1 MRLKERYFYQFGAF
15 RLDPARRTLS
25 RAGAAVPLAPKAFEM
40 LLLLVENSGRLLE
53 KDELLKTLWPDSVVE
68 EANLSQTVYLLRK
81 ALGEG
86 PQETRFIETVPRCG
100 YRFVAAVEEVRD
112 EPPAEAARE
121 FPEADASASGAAR
134 EDGKGD
140 DGNKG
145 RPGPPPAAPDSPATP
160 PRRWPARWPA
170 PALGLA
176 AILLAA
182 TAFFVFGPARVT
194 EAERPVRSI
203 AVLPFK
209 TLNPAGKDDYLGM
222 GMAEV
227 LVTRL
232 SGIRQLTVQPTNTVR
247 RFHAPEANPV
257 SAGRALQVDAVLE
270 GAIQQAGE
278 RLRVTARLLSV
289 TDGRALWTGKFDERF
304 TDIFQVQDS
313 ISDQVAEALAL
324 TLTSREKDALNKRH
338 TDNTEAYHLYLKGR
352 YSLNKRTAEDL
363 RRAIG
368 LFQRAV
374 ELEPDYAL
382 AFTGLA
388 DGYSLLSISDILP
401 PDEAFPKAKA
411 AAERALAIDPAL
423 AEARTSLGRVKWVYE
438 WDWAGAEAE
447 FRRAIELRPN
457 YAAAHDWYGTL
468 LAQRGE
474 FDRALAVLR
483 RAQEA
488 DPLSPVVQVH
498 LGWAYFYAGRYD
510 QAVEQYRKVLELEP
524 NYAWARY
531 HLGLAYEQKGMFA
544 EAVAELSRA
553 ASLASGR
560 TEYLGGLGHAYA
572 AGGRRDEA
580 RRVLSE
586 LAAKARGQYVSPF
599 NFALIHAGLGED
611 EQALE
616 WLRRSVEG
624 RATRAVRLKVDPRF
638 ARLRSRPQFTQL
650 LSRLGL

>member
-15 RLDPARRTLS
+15 RLDPAKRTLS
-25 RAGAAVPLAPKAFEM
+25 REGAAVPLAPKAFEM
-40 LLLLVENSGRLLE
+40 LLVLVENGGRLLE

-112 EPPAEAARE
+112 EPPAGAVPE
-121 FPEADASASGAAR
+121 FPAADAGASGAVQG
-134 EDGKGD
+134 DGKGGD
-140 DGNKG
+140 ESEG
-145 RPGPPPAAPDSPATP
+145 RPGPPPAAPGGPATP
-160 PRRWPARWPA
+160 LRRWQARWPV

-176 AILLAA
+176 AILLAVS
-182 TAFFVFGPARVT
+182 AFFVFGPARVT

-209 TLNPAGKDDYLGM
+209 TLNSAGNDYLGL

-232 SGIRQLTVQPTNTVR
+232 SGIRQLAVQPTNTVR
-247 RFHAPEANPV
+247 RFHAPEADPV
-257 SAGRALQVDAVLE
+257 SAGRALKVDAVLE

-289 TDGRALWTGKFDERF
+289 PDGRALWTGKFDERF

-313 ISDQVAEALAL
+313 ISDQVTEALAL
-324 TLTSREKDALNKRH
+324 TLTSREKDTLSKRY

-374 ELEPDYAL
+374 ELAPDYAL

-468 LAQRGE
+468 LVQRGE
-474 FDRALAVLR
+474 FDRALAELR

-531 HLGLAYEQKGMFA
+531 HLGLAFEQKGMFA

-586 LAAKARGQYVSPF
+586 LTAKARGQYVSPF
-599 NFALIHAGLGED
+599 NFALIHAGLGD
-611 EQALE
+611 EGQALE

-638 ARLRSRPQFTQL
+638 ARLRPHPQFAQL